1 MYYYNKKIENLY
13 RLLLEEEKE
22 LYGLEQNK
30 KEILKTI
37 FNSKENF
44 TTFINEFINTNKEIS
59 AQELERVINM
69 PNIGNNNFKD
79 IDYIYRTKDEK
90 VYYLLEYQTAIDKTI
105 VYRMLSYT
113 INVLKYIYENQMIS
127 DKEFKFPQIIPIVFY
142 TGNTKWNS
150 PIKLE
155 DVQEP
160 IVNERNIFNF
170 EFILININENFQDKI
185 QVKKKMIELMVK
197 NGSNFDD
204 INKYIGI
211 SKEEIDNFKK
221 ENK

>member
-155 DVQEP
+155 DVQET

-170 EFILININENFQDKI
+170 QFILININENFQDEI
-185 QVKKKMIELMVK
+185 HVKKKMIELMVK
-197 NGSNFDD
+197 NGANFED

>member
-113 INVLKYIYENQMIS
+113 INVLKYIFENQMIS

-155 DVQEP
+155 DVQET

-170 EFILININENFQDKI
+170 QFILININENFQDEI
-185 QVKKKMIELMVK
+185 HVKKKMIELMVK
-197 NGSNFDD
+197 NGANFED